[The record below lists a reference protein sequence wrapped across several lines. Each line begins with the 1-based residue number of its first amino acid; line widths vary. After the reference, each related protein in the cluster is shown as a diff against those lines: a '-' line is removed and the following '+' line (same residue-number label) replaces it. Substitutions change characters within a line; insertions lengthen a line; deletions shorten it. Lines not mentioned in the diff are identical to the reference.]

1 MPLIAFKP
9 TKARLIIEQSKDSVL
24 VMKVVA
30 AADERLVLS
39 TGESLSTLHGV
50 LRIREYKPHLERLDR
65 KVSGTLVFIQDTKR
79 PTASAAA
86 KYQINIAM
94 GSKKFD
100 SLLQIAIAG
109 RMPTKFFIDAGER
122 TGPFGGRGITYVTR
136 HSGRVKHWNNTAHP
150 VLPIGN
156 FSMILPID
164 VAEPPESAPAESDER
179 APPEA
184 PATSAQVAELA
195 DELLAFQAETH
206 YTLKAIVTII
216 GVILLL
222 AVVFNV
228 VLLYR

>member
-9 TKARLIIEQSKDSVL
+9 TKARLILEQSKDSVL

-30 AADERLVLS
+30 AVDERLVLG
-39 TGESLSTLHGV
+39 TGESLSALHGV
-50 LRIREYKPHLERLDR
+50 LRIREHKPHIERLDR
-65 KVSGTLVFIQDTKR
+65 KVAGSLVFIQDAGR
-79 PTASAAA
+79 PTASTAA
-86 KYQINIAM
+86 KYQINIVM

-100 SLLQIAIAG
+100 SLLQIALAG

-136 HSGRVKHWNNTAHP
+136 RNARVKYWNNRAHP

-164 VAEPPESAPAESDER
+164 VAEPAEVAPAESEER

-184 PATSAQVAELA
+184 LATSAQVAELA

>member
-1 MPLIAFKP
+1 MPLVAFKP

-24 VMKVVA
+24 VMKIAA
-30 AADERLVLS
+30 AADERLALK
-39 TGESLSTLHGV
+39 TGGSLSAATGV
-50 LRIREYKPHLERLDR
+50 LRVREQKPHLDRLDR
-65 KVSGTLVFIQDTKR
+65 KVSGSLVFIDDSPRVK
-79 PTASAAA
+79 SGGG

-94 GSKKFD
+94 GSKKFE
-100 SLLQIAIAG
+100 SLLQVALAG
-109 RMPTKFFIDAGER
+109 RLPTKFFIDAGER
-122 TGPFGGRGITYVTR
+122 SGPFGSRGIIYETSR
-136 HSGRVKHWNNTAHP
+136 NGRVKVWNNRSHP
-150 VLPIGN
+150 VLPIAN

-164 VAEPPESAPAESDER
+164 VPEAEPPPPDETR
-179 APPEA
+179 QQSMPEGL
-184 PATSAQVAELA
+184 ATSAQVAELA